1 MSAPGLSRAER
12 FEDEKRR
19 IIDSCFSK
27 RDDDGSVLE
36 TYITHLRILE
46 FSSHPTSPPPPQAK
60 TPQSEKPRVI
70 IVAVRKSGRVR
81 VHKTKENVSGT
92 FSIGK
97 TWNLDDLASI
107 ESYTGPNVSPDFRQW
122 AGDTGFLV
130 TLGKPYYWQAQTDK
144 EKKFFIASLIKI
156 YGKYTGGRV
165 PTLSNFDQ
173 RELDQVLGGAARRGA
188 PSQPTPSLPTP
199 SSARPTA
206 SPGRPPPP
214 SPGRPPLPI
223 PSSQPSSAQLGN
235 DGTASSEYAR
245 TPSRGPMP
253 PNGNS
258 SPSSRPS
265 FDSNRN
271 LRSQDAT
278 LRQRLAAN
286 NKSQDSVATSYR
298 SADDSLRPR
307 SRGRPNGAPPFNNT
321 PEVPPPALA
330 PPFAPTPSS
339 RPPTANEGRPLPPFA
354 PSPNSRPPT
363 ANESRPPP
371 PFGSTPGSRPPTA
384 TEGRPPERKRPPMD
398 PSRPVGLPPDNNLVP
413 APLIKTNLR
422 RMPSREVM
430 EPSTPVAPPPRNAE
444 RMSPRKPSLASQR
457 PEAAPQLDEIAA
469 KPVESL
475 PPQPPP
481 PIDTALPPLAV
492 VTNGDNA
499 ESPSVPASA
508 SSPVETPVD
517 SPMSPD
523 EEHRPGL
530 GPMIRKK
537 QSGNKLAGALWKAAA
552 ASTAFKPRAGG
563 AGAKLLKAA
572 KEQSNG
578 PDGITAVVPAPPRPK
593 SPEKPP
599 EPTPEVKISNAEP
612 TPPASARES
621 KAEVALEAAPEP
633 ELQDDRKRSVV
644 AGNDSKYLTTLGV
657 DPSILDNKTSQF
669 TEWLDFFSWVP
680 GDKMRSLNMDE
691 MKIDMERELNKAQ
704 AGGWLARFQEEDERV
719 DAIKK
724 GIDMAIDECEE
735 LDNLLTLYTVELST
749 LQDDIAYIE
758 AQGQGLQVQ
767 AANQKLLKR
776 ELESLLETCAITA
789 NDLQALSVAP
799 LETAAGVEEVET
811 ALVTLYKAMIKIDP
825 SMGSADVVKTGDAS
839 SDQAIDFNGD
849 YAQMRVVQEKKQMY
863 LQESTMFLRRLVEFM
878 AKEFNV
884 AYEEVRRAMKGALN
898 KKADPQNHDAGRDI
912 LWKYDPLMLYARD
925 SDLENWNRLIQ
936 LYQDTA
942 HPTYKMEFR
951 DAVDSWKR
959 NARKP
964 TGEEALLFSSG
975 DDKKEEGLATAARK
989 LTVKRSQTLARIR
1002 SPLGDGTNHRSSS
1015 NGTID
1020 LSRNSPYEI
1029 FASVLDDLL
1038 PLVEMEQNFII
1049 DFFHA
1054 TTLEQIDFPDA
1065 VASVN
1070 PRDRRGTGL
1079 KRHRLMEPDRD
1090 LARRVTR
1097 SMEVIFPF
1105 LERDLGNLADW
1116 VLAQSPL
1123 QGVGVMAVLERKLA
1137 DIQQSNQ
1144 DFLNSALQKVHGN
1157 LLVRFGKFVEEQ
1169 IRAIEET
1176 KVKINKRKGV
1186 ITFMRVFPT
1195 FSMAVENM
1203 LVGVDPNLNVRR
1215 TVDREYDRLLKS
1227 MFDSLKVIARENP
1240 AVGVAAAGSVAD
1252 PEDKEALNYHIL
1264 LIENMNHYIEEV
1276 ETRDL
1281 ETLGKWKGNAQAE
1294 FNEHMGLYLDAV
1306 MRRPLGKLLDTL
1318 ENIEAQLKSGKS
1330 ASAIASQPSN
1340 SKTTFD
1346 KVLLHYDAREVRKG
1360 IESLRKRVE
1369 KHFDENNAL
1378 ALTVT
1383 KACERYYG
1391 EVEQRIGR
1399 IVTELYGGDV
1409 LAEWPRLE
1417 VKNAFR

>member
-1 MSAPGLSRAER
+1 MASPGISRAER

-46 FSSHPTSPPPPQAK
+46 FSSHPTSPPPPQAR
-60 TPQSEKPRVI
+60 TSQSEKPRVI

-81 VHKTKENVSGT
+81 VHKTKENVNGT

-97 TWNLDDLASI
+97 TWNLDDLAAI
-107 ESYTGPNVSPDFRQW
+107 ESYTGPNVSPDLRQW

-165 PTLSNFDQ
+165 PALSNFDQ
-173 RELDQVLGGAARRGA
+173 RELDQVLGGAARRA
-188 PSQPTPSLPTP
+188 
-199 SSARPTA
+199 A
-206 SPGRPPPP
+206 
-214 SPGRPPLPI
+214 
-223 PSSQPSSAQLGN
+223 AQSGY

-253 PNGNS
+253 PNGTS

-271 LRSQDAT
+271 MPPSRPSFESNRNLRSQDAN

-286 NKSQDSVATSYR
+286 NKSQDSVATSFR

-307 SRGRPNGAPPFNNT
+307 SRGRPNGAPPSNNT
-321 PEVPPPALA
+321 PELPPPALA

-339 RPPTANEGRPLPPFA
+339 RPPTATEGRLPPFA
-354 PSPNSRPPT
+354 PSAPFASTPNSRPST
-363 ANESRPPP
+363 ATEGRPPP
-371 PFGSTPGSRPPTA
+371 FAPSTPNSRPPTA

-413 APLIKTNLR
+413 APLIKSNLR
-422 RMPSREVM
+422 RVPSREAM
-430 EPSTPVAPPPRNAE
+430 EPSSPVVPPPRNAE
-444 RMSPRKPSLASQR
+444 RMSPRKPSLVSR
-457 PEAAPQLDEIAA
+457 PAATPQIDEIAA
-469 KPVESL
+469 RPIEPLRSPQPPQQTPQSL
-475 PPQPPP
+475 PPL
-481 PIDTALPPLAV
+481 DTAAPPLPV
-492 VTNGDNA
+492 SINGANA
-499 ESPSVPASA
+499 ESPSVSASA
-508 SSPVETPVD
+508 SSPAGTPID

-523 EEHRPGL
+523 EDHRPGL

-537 QSGNKLAGALWKAAA
+537 QSGKLAGALWKAAA

-563 AGAKLLKAA
+563 AGAKLLQAA

-578 PDGITAVVPAPPRPK
+578 PDGITAVVPAPRAK

-599 EPTPEVKISNAEP
+599 EPAPTPEVKVSAAEP
-612 TPPASARES
+612 SPQMIASES
-621 KAEVALEAAPEP
+621 KPGAKETPEP
-633 ELQDDRKRSVV
+633 EPQDDRKRLAVS
-644 AGNDSKYLTTLGV
+644 GNDMRYLTTLGV
-657 DPSILDNKTSQF
+657 DPSMLDNKTSQF

-680 GDKMRSLNMDE
+680 GEKMRSLNSDE

-724 GIDMAIDECEE
+724 GIDLAIDECDE
-735 LDNLLTLYTVELST
+735 LDNLLTLYSVELST

-789 NDLQALSVAP
+789 NDLQALSIAP
-799 LETAAGVEEVET
+799 LETASGVEEVEA

-825 SMGSADVVKTGDAS
+825 SMGNADAVKTGDAS
-839 SDQAIDFNGD
+839 SEQAIDFNGD

-863 LQESTMFLRRLVEFM
+863 LQESAMFLQRLVEFM

-898 KKADPQNHDAGRDI
+898 RKADPQNHDAGRDI

-951 DAVDSWKR
+951 DALDSWKK
-959 NARKP
+959 NVKKP
-964 TGEEALLFSSG
+964 TGEEALLFSTG
-975 DDKKEEGLATAARK
+975 DEKKEEGLATAARK

-1002 SPLGDGTNHRSSS
+1002 SPLGDGTNHRSSTHS
-1015 NGTID
+1015 TIE

-1029 FASVLDDLL
+1029 FAGIVDELL

-1054 TTLEQIDFPDA
+1054 TTMEQIDFPDA
-1065 VASVN
+1065 VAAVS
-1070 PRDRRGTGL
+1070 PRDRRGNGL

-1105 LERDLGNLADW
+1105 LERDLGNLVDW
-1116 VLAQSPL
+1116 VLSQSPL
-1123 QGVGVMAVLERKLA
+1123 QGIGVMAVLERKLA

-1157 LLVRFGKFVEEQ
+1157 LLVKFGKFVEEQ
-1169 IRAIEET
+1169 IRAIEDT

-1186 ITFMRVFPT
+1186 ITFMRVFPP

-1203 LVGVDPNLNVRR
+1203 LVGVDPNLNIRR
-1215 TVDREYDRLLKS
+1215 TVDREYDRILKS

-1240 AVGVAAAGSVAD
+1240 AVGVAAAGSMAD

-1276 ETRDL
+1276 DTRDL

-1318 ENIEAQLKSGKS
+1318 ENIEGQLKSGKS

-1340 SKTTFD
+1340 SKATFD
-1346 KVLLHYDAREVRKG
+1346 KVLLHYDAREVKKG

-1369 KHFDENNAL
+1369 KHFDENHAL
-1378 ALTVT
+1378 AVTVT
-1383 KACERYYG
+1383 KACERYYYD
-1391 EVEQRIGR
+1391 VEQRIGR